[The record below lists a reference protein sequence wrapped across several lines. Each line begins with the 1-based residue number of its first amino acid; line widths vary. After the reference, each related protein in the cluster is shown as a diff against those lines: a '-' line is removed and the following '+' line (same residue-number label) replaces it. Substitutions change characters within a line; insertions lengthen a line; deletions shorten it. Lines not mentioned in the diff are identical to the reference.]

1 MVEDLN
7 DMSHIEEV
15 KEYVDS
21 IPGKKKSFRKA
32 DYTDKILIFINK
44 YKF

>member
-7 DMSHIEEV
+7 DMPHIEEV

-21 IPGKKKSFRKA
+21 IPGKKNLFVRQI
-32 DYTDKILIFINK
+32 TLTK
-44 YKF
+44 Y